1 MSAPASFDLSVN
13 VGGLQM
19 ANPVTVGSG
28 TYGMGMEM
36 ARIAEVGNLGAV
48 VLKSLTLEPRT
59 GNPVP
64 RVAETPSGMLNAIGL
79 ENPGVDAFLSTYL
92 EQVRRVVAC
101 PLVANIAGHRREE
114 YVELARRLSGAE
126 GIAALELNVSCPNVG
141 AGGLVFGTDPDL
153 LRGLVAAVRAET
165 GLPLWVKLSP
175 NVTDIVSIARA
186 ALDGGADALT
196 MINTLLG
203 MEVDLERRRPVLA
216 NVTGGLS
223 GPAIRPVA
231 LRMVR
236 QVYEATGATIIGLG
250 GIGSAEDALKFI
262 LAGAKAVSVG
272 TMNFVRPDWSAKLP
286 AEIAERAAQL
296 GAASVRELVGT
307 LKTGK

>member
-1 MSAPASFDLSVN
+1 VSAPASFDLSVN

-36 ARIAEVGNLGAV
+36 ARIADVGKLGAV
-48 VLKSLTLEPRT
+48 VLKSLTLEPRA

-79 ENPGVDAFLSTYL
+79 ENPGVDAFLATYL
-92 EQVRRVVAC
+92 EQVRRLVTC

-114 YVELARRLSGAE
+114 YVELARRLTNAE
-126 GIAALELNVSCPNVG
+126 GVAALELNVSCPNVG

-153 LRGLVAAVRAET
+153 LRGLVTAVRAET

-175 NVTDIVSIARA
+175 NVTDIVSVARA

-196 MINTLLG
+196 LINTLLG
-203 MEVDLERRRPVLA
+203 MEVDLQTRRPVLA

-236 QVYEATGATIIGLG
+236 RVYEATGATIIGLG

-262 LAGAKAVSVG
+262 LAGATAVSVG
-272 TMNFVRPDWSAKLP
+272 TMNFVRPEWSAELP
-286 AEIAERAAQL
+286 AEIAKRAAQL
-296 GAASVRELVGT
+296 GATSVRELVGT
-307 LKTGK
+307 LKTEK